1 MDLAHGGCEDYVTG
15 RVWSPKPDA
24 WRHARY
30 SVNRAITII
39 KTKSKPH
46 LQGGRRMKPFIHC
59 QVGPDQQRKWMMPSL
74 EAGWCW
80 DRETRS
86 GLGPMEKAR
95 VVFLK
100 IGVQVQRR
108 TSHGVPTHWPV
119 SSSRSSEPISKVQ
132 TTLAETGKGYGIQQI
147 NSPSPWEPVDPAIQ
161 KIPLHLNSGPLVP
174 KIPSLHVHFFEL
186 DVLPRRNCLRRRPWK
201 MWNTL
206 SHSYSC
212 NQTSICWD
220 AHNPPRGFTWALTFP
235 RPGAASTRGDEEA
248 SLGRLGKKVRKDG
261 SSHSICSLLP
271 AHTGVSWGLFSRF
284 SSQRE
289 DYRHLVIGKMSWKG
303 K

>member
-1 MDLAHGGCEDYVTG
+1 MDLAHSGCEDYVTG
-15 RVWSPKPDA
+15 RVWSPEPDA

-39 KTKSKPH
+39 KTKPKPH
-46 LQGGRRMKPFIHC
+46 RQGGRRMESFIHC

-95 VVFLK
+95 AVFLK

-147 NSPSPWEPVDPAIQ
+147 NSSSPWEPVDPAIQ
-161 KIPLHLNSGPLVP
+161 KIPLHLNSGPLAP

-186 DVLPRRNCLRRRPWK
+186 DVLPRHNCLRRRPWK

-206 SHSYSC
+206 SHS
-212 NQTSICWD
+212 
-220 AHNPPRGFTWALTFP
+220 
-235 RPGAASTRGDEEA
+235 
-248 SLGRLGKKVRKDG
+248 
-261 SSHSICSLLP
+261 
-271 AHTGVSWGLFSRF
+271 
-284 SSQRE
+284 
-289 DYRHLVIGKMSWKG
+289 
-303 K
+303 